1 MDSIT
6 TAHGYRYASIR
17 FVFYSELGM
26 YMLNRRMF
34 QRGKDNKFFWFHKQ
48 SNLFFNVKVYL
59 CYIKEN
65 SMTVNEA
72 HLIYFL
78 PTHTSKQVAE
88 AIVHGTGIKNILPV
102 NVTLQTTGEAVIPA
116 SALAIIVVPVYGGRV
131 APLAMERLQNIRGLD
146 TPTALVVVYG
156 NRAYEKAL
164 MELDAFALPHGL
176 KVIAGAT
183 FIGEH
188 SYSTDEHP
196 IAAGRPNDSD
206 LALATEFG
214 KKIIEKIKT
223 ATGPDTLYPID
234 VRAIKRPRQP
244 FFPLFRFLRKVIKL
258 RKSGT
263 PLPRTPWVKDES
275 LCTHCGLCVVHCP
288 AGAITKGDEL
298 NVDET
303 KCIKCCAC
311 VKVCPRNAK
320 VYDTPFAALL
330 SDCFKKQKQPQTI
343 L

>member
-1 MDSIT
+1 MFSSPIYHAT
-6 TAHGYRYASIR
+6 LVNYR
-17 FVFYSELGM
+17 
-26 YMLNRRMF
+26 
-34 QRGKDNKFFWFHKQ
+34 
-48 SNLFFNVKVYL
+48 
-59 CYIKEN
+59 C
-65 SMTVNEA
+65 
-72 HLIYFL
+72 
-78 PTHTSKQVAE
+78 
-88 AIVHGTGIKNILPV
+88 TGGF
-102 NVTLQTTGEAVIPA
+102 T
-116 SALAIIVVPVYGGRV
+116 Y
-131 APLAMERLQNIRGLD
+131 
-146 TPTALVVVYG
+146 
-156 NRAYEKAL
+156 
-164 MELDAFALPHGL
+164 FALHFIHATFCIEPRTHGL

>member
-1 MDSIT
+1 
-6 TAHGYRYASIR
+6 
-17 FVFYSELGM
+17 
-26 YMLNRRMF
+26 
-34 QRGKDNKFFWFHKQ
+34 
-48 SNLFFNVKVYL
+48 
-59 CYIKEN
+59 
-65 SMTVNEA
+65 MTVNEA
-72 HLIYFL
+72 HLIYFS

-146 TPTALVVVYG
+146 TPTVLVVVYG

-244 FFPLFRFLRKVIKL
+244 
-258 RKSGT
+258 
-263 PLPRTPWVKDES
+263 RTPWVKDES